1 MWEKNHVCTFICRI
15 ALLSQNST
23 MYSLN
28 LVVNFGFLDFA
39 TMMIDFNRFGISI
52 FGLWSNLV
60 ISPSFGYQANP
71 TLHH

>member
-1 MWEKNHVCTFICRI
+1 MWEKNHVCTYIFRI
-15 ALLSQNST
+15 ALTST

-39 TMMIDFNRFGISI
+39 TMMIDYNRFGISI
-52 FGLWSNLV
+52 IGLWSSLV
-60 ISPSFGYQANP
+60 ISQSFGYRPNP